1 MAERRTLYEIY
12 WEILV
17 FCKTPRAFTAII
29 NRCDL
34 NSKNGQAY
42 IGFLCTKQLLSKVTE
57 GGKSQYSTTEQAG
70 EYLSLF
76 TELYQKLFDKIPG
89 FRLLESERGR
99 HPCRSGCPLRTLFI
113 PERCMDSFV
122 NYS

>member
-42 IGFLCTKQLLSKVTE
+42 IGFLCTKQLLSKVTK

-89 FRLLESERGR
+89 FRL
-99 HPCRSGCPLRTLFI
+99 
-113 PERCMDSFV
+113 
-122 NYS
+122 